1 MDNIEYISKI
11 AFYDS
16 LSDEEKRLAAEN
28 VTVKKYPKDAV
39 IHSHNG
45 ACIGLIYI
53 ISGGI
58 RVGIYSEEGRW
69 LTLYKLAAGDTC
81 IVSAACVLR
90 EMRFEGAMTAYEDT
104 TVMIL
109 GSQTLSKLV
118 ENNVNVRCYSYEI
131 ATKRFSS
138 ALFVL
143 QEMILTGFDVRLSR
157 FLLEE
162 SKRRSSKEIKMTQE
176 EIAAEVNSARE
187 VVARMLR
194 QFVLEDLVELK
205 RGVIVIKDADGLA
218 GIAGTS
224 PDM

>member
-1 MDNIEYISKI
+1 MDSKEYVSKI

-16 LSDEEKRLAAEN
+16 LSEDEKKLVAEN
-28 VTVKKYPKDAV
+28 VTVKKYAKDSV

-81 IVSAACVLR
+81 VVSAACVLH
-90 EMRFEGAMTAYEDT
+90 EMRFDGAMIASEDT

-118 ENNVNVRCYSYEI
+118 ESD
-131 ATKRFSS
+131 T
-138 ALFVL
+138 
-143 QEMILTGFDVRLSR
+143 
-157 FLLEE
+157 
-162 SKRRSSKEIKMTQE
+162 
-176 EIAAEVNSARE
+176 
-187 VVARMLR
+187 
-194 QFVLEDLVELK
+194 
-205 RGVIVIKDADGLA
+205 
-218 GIAGTS
+218 
-224 PDM
+224 

>member
-1 MDNIEYISKI
+1 MDNKEYVSKI

-16 LSDEEKRLAAEN
+16 LSDDEKRLVADN
-28 VTVKKYPKDAV
+28 VTIKRYQKDAV

-69 LTLYKLAAGDTC
+69 LTLYKLTAGDTC
-81 IVSAACVLR
+81 VVSAACVLH
-90 EMRFEGAMTAYEDT
+90 EMRFDGAMTAVEDT

-162 SKRRSSKEIKMTQE
+162 SERRGMQEIKMTQE
-176 EIAAEVNSARE
+176 EIAAEINSARE

-194 QFVLEDLVELK
+194 QFVLEDLVDLK
-205 RGVIVIKDADGLA
+205 RGVIVIKDANALSKIA
-218 GIAGTS
+218 GIS